1 MRAGEN
7 LVAVDNR
14 FLDLPR
20 VPDLPP
26 RDTDRWWMSALPAV
40 GSLGAVGFL
49 ALAPRSPF
57 IYIAGGLIVA
67 VSIAMVA
74 GNYARS
80 RRDKREGRTVVRD
93 RFLAELN
100 HTRAAMHAADARRR
114 ASQATAI
121 ISGSTLHVPMATA
134 DLDRDESTIV
144 TGECPDPFCHLRLEQ
159 FVARTRTVADIP
171 VRYPLAATTV
181 ISGAAQHTRGFARQV
196 ARRLVLDFES
206 HEVRIAVLTRNPH
219 RWTQLR
225 WAPQHRHPEFVDDV
239 GAARLVADSSV
250 AMVELLTSIEEPVL
264 LITDT
269 PSLLNDA
276 LIPRA
281 RWCLVLESSGR
292 EADVAI
298 DARLVRHR
306 DMPRALPPIACSA
319 AELEAACR
327 SAAAREHPARAMHSA
342 ASDEVLRPLLGWGP
356 DGPVHLD
363 IRESSTGGS
372 GPHGMLIGVTGSG
385 KSEVLRTIVAGLL
398 SVHPPDELALLLI
411 DFKGGATFEPFTELP
426 HTAGVVTN
434 LEDDPALVDRV
445 LTALSAELRRRQ
457 RLVRTAGV
465 ASIDELPATTPTPRL
480 LVVVDEFSELLATH
494 ADAIDVLVQVGR
506 LGRSLGVHLLIASQ
520 RVDEGRLKGLEAH
533 LTYRIALR
541 TQSVVESRN
550 VLGTADAAT
559 LTSVPGHGFLR
570 CGSAVP
576 IAFEARYTGDPYVA
590 PTREHGHTHLRPKPL
605 TYRNGRLRAAA
616 HTGSR
621 PTILQH
627 VIATAAAMPG
637 VRSPIWV
644 PPPPAPHH
652 RDLYP
657 DVQVRTERG
666 FGTVRDPA
674 MCAAI
679 GTVDRPDLQRTE
691 IGTVNLSSGHLAIV
705 GTTRSGSTTLAQTAL
720 LSLAL
725 RHTPDELNLYL
736 IEAAPAAFANLKRL
750 PHVAEYAS
758 DSQRVAATVRRVEA
772 IVSQREQG
780 AHCAAAVVLAIDG
793 YARFRDRHDPLDTIV
808 LDIARR
814 GLSVGVYL
822 VATTH
827 RWLDLPARLRELFG
841 NRIEMR
847 LGDPI
852 ESEIDRRSAALVPR
866 GQPGRGLTQD
876 GHPLYA
882 AAGDPTEI
890 VGQIVRHWHGSRA
903 RGLPQLP
910 TVLTTG
916 NLSTD
921 VTDRGLCVAVDRS
934 SARPILLPELA
945 PYTLIIGDAGS
956 GRTSI
961 LRSLGRQHVRRGA
974 KVLVVDPRRR
984 LLDAFEPQHQLGYAA
999 TPSATAELIEGLAT
1013 GLERR
1018 MPPADIT
1025 ADALREQT
1033 WWSGPQLH
1041 LIVDDYDLAT
1051 MVGTSL
1057 APLRRFLPYAADI
1070 GLRVTV
1076 ARRASGAVAAMHD
1089 EVLSV
1094 LRDLG
1099 ACGLLMSRAHDEGP
1113 LLGVRPGPARWG
1125 TGVFV
1130 GPGRDEVDIQAI
1142 VETA

>member
-14 FLDLPR
+14 FLNLPE
-20 VPDLPP
+20 VPDLPSRGSNP
-26 RDTDRWWMSALPAV
+26 WWMSALPAV

-74 GNYARS
+74 GNYARN
-80 RRDKREGRTVVRD
+80 RRDKREGKAVIRD

-100 HTRAAMHAADARRR
+100 HTRAAMRADDALLR
-114 ASQATAI
+114 ASKATAT
-121 ISGSTLHVPMATA
+121 ISGSTLHVPMAT
-134 DLDRDESTIV
+134 DTLDRDESTIL
-144 TGECPDPFCHLRLEQ
+144 TGERPDPFCHLRLEQ
-159 FVARTRTVADIP
+159 FVARTRAVRDIP
-171 VRYPLAATTV
+171 VRYPLAAATV
-181 ISGAAQHTRGFARQV
+181 ISGAAQDTRGFARQV
-196 ARRLVLDFES
+196 ARRLVLDFEP
-206 HEVRIAVLTRNPH
+206 HEVRIAVLTAHPH

-225 WAPQHRHPEFVDDV
+225 WAPQHRHPVLVDDV
-239 GAARLVADSSV
+239 GAARLVADSSA
-250 AMVELLTSIEEPVL
+250 AMADLLTSIEEPVL
-264 LITDT
+264 LIADT
-269 PSLLNDA
+269 PSLLSDA
-276 LIPRA
+276 LIRQA
-281 RWCLVLESSGR
+281 RWCLILQPAGH

-298 DARLVRHR
+298 EARSLRHR
-306 DMPRALPPIACSA
+306 DMPRALPSIPCSA

-327 SAAAREHPARAMHSA
+327 SAAAREHPARAMHSDT
-342 ASDEVLRPLLGWGP
+342 SDEVLRPLLGWGP

-398 SVHPPDELALLLI
+398 TVHTPGELALLLI
-411 DFKGGATFEPFTELP
+411 DFKGGATFEPFTDLSQ
-426 HTAGVVTN
+426 TAGVVTN

-445 LTALSAELRRRQ
+445 LMALSAELRRRQ
-457 RLVRTAGV
+457 RLLRTAGV
-465 ASIDELPATTPTPRL
+465 AGIDDLPAAMSTPRL
-480 LVVVDEFSELLATH
+480 LVVVDEFSELLAAH
-494 ADAIDVLVQVGR
+494 ADAIDVLVQIGR

-520 RVDEGRLKGLEAH
+520 RLDEGRLKGLEAH

-541 TQSVVESRN
+541 TQSVAESRSI
-550 VLGTADAAT
+550 LGTADAAT
-559 LTSVPGHGFLR
+559 LPNTPGHGFLR
-570 CGSAVP
+570 CGSADP
-576 IAFEARYTGDPYVA
+576 TAFKARYTGDPHVT
-590 PTREHGHTHLRPKPL
+590 PTRAHRDTQLQPKPL
-605 TYRNGRLRAAA
+605 TYRNGRLCAAA
-616 HTGSR
+616 HTASG

-627 VIATAAAMPG
+627 VIATAAATPG
-637 VRSPIWV
+637 VRLPIWA
-644 PPPPAPHH
+644 PPPHLPHH

-657 DVQVRTERG
+657 DLQVRADRG

-705 GTTRSGSTTLAQTAL
+705 GTTRSGSTTLAQAAL

-736 IEAAPAAFANLKRL
+736 IEAAPAAFANLKAL
-750 PHVAEYAS
+750 PHVAECSS
-758 DSQRVAATVRRVEA
+758 DTQRAAAVIRRIEA

-780 AHCAAAVVLAIDG
+780 AHSTAAVLLAIDG
-793 YARFRDRHDPLDTIV
+793 YARFRDRHDALEAIV

-822 VATTH
+822 VVTTH

-876 GHPLYA
+876 GHALYGA
-882 AAGDPTEI
+882 GGDPTQI
-890 VGQIVRHWHGSRA
+890 VDQIVRHWRGSRA

-934 SARPILLPELA
+934 SARPILLSESA
-945 PYTLIIGDAGS
+945 PYTLIIGDGGS

-961 LRSLGRQHVRRGA
+961 LRSLGRQHCRRGA
-974 KVLVVDPRRR
+974 KVLVIDPRRR
-984 LLDAFEPQHQLGYAA
+984 LLDAFEPQYQLGYAA
-999 TPSATAELIEGLAT
+999 TPSAAAELIDGLVT

-1041 LIVDDYDLAT
+1041 LLVDDYDLAT
-1051 MVGTSL
+1051 MVGTNL

-1076 ARRASGAVAAMHD
+1076 ARRASGAVAGMHD

-1099 ACGLLMSRAHDEGP
+1099 ACGLLLSRANDEGP
-1113 LLGVRPGPARWG
+1113 LLGARPGPAGWG

-1130 GPGRDEVDIQAI
+1130 GQGRGTVDIQAI
-1142 VETA
+1142 VETV